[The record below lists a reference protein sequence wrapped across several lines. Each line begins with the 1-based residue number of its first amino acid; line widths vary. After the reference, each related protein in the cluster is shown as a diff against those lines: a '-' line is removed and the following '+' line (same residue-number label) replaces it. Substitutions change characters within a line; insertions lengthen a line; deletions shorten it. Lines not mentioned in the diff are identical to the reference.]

1 MHFYTLTPL
10 PFAAEPRLPLTYRLA
25 LGRVLPLPQPGPWGR
40 ARRLSVQVGAPWGID
55 RIDTNGGA
63 TDGEYDD
70 GDLTGK
76 GVRVYIVDTGV
87 LGSHD
92 DF

>member
-1 MHFYTLTPL
+1 MSL
-10 PFAAEPRLPLTYRLA
+10 PESDDSS
-25 LGRVLPLPQPGPWGR
+25 PGGHDTDQVE
-40 ARRLSVQVGAPWGID
+40 AVSRRLGVQVRAPWNID

-70 GDLTGK
+70 GHLTGK